1 MNEFHKCAV
10 NHMKVVIWFTFP
22 SIISIYN
29 IDKRIREGLKVE
41 RNKGVIPKND
51 LCKDEN
57 SLKGAL
63 FSSIVFVGG
72 TIVAFIVLLIVF
84 YMIRI

>member
-1 MNEFHKCAV
+1 
-10 NHMKVVIWFTFP
+10 MKVVIWFTFP

-51 LCKDEN
+51 LYKDEN

>member
-1 MNEFHKCAV
+1 MEK
-10 NHMKVVIWFTFP
+10 
-22 SIISIYN
+22 
-29 IDKRIREGLKVE
+29 
-41 RNKGVIPKND
+41 NKGVIPKND
-51 LCKDEN
+51 LYKDEN